1 MVLINFKQQCNIP
14 TFSRARKGWAKRITG
29 LNKEHSNG
37 YSFQGDFVSLGN
49 FDTNLVNGIYLDCS
63 KSVDENDEVI
73 KTYHI
78 FTCEDGEINLL
89 KTVED
94 GKGWAVQCWDVI
106 DDYLNKDGITALMQ
120 AAWMNENPEV
130 VKILLDASADPNI
143 KDRRGTTA
151 LEKTSDKTVFKD
163 LIQELQHQVYDADA
177 DGRVVFFY
185 NEYHQKGIMKQM
197 CYQEY
202 CEYTYKHFM
211 KDIEEKTIYETLRK
225 KGDANLNIQKHHND
239 NLFKK
244 DLECIFNGFWMFRKT
259 QRESLD
265 LEKVWNGEIPIIY
278 RKIDGELLMN
288 RAFIGKQASFNIRN
302 CARMCFYFDREV
314 RTNNTNHKHT
324 FMVRYNHEENIV
336 EVEHF
341 YHYRDDRWD

>member
-37 YSFQGDFVSLGN
+37 YSFQGDFVNLGN

-63 KSVDENDEVI
+63 KSVGEDDEVI

-106 DDYLNKDGITALMQ
+106 DDYLNKDGITAQELMNQ
-120 AAWMNENPEV
+120 
-130 VKILLDASADPNI
+130 I
-143 KDRRGTTA
+143 
-151 LEKTSDKTVFKD
+151 LEKTSDKDVFKD
-163 LIQELQHQVYDADA
+163 LIQELQHQVYDEDGE
-177 DGRVVFFY
+177 GRVVFFY

-202 CEYTYKHFM
+202 CEYTYKHFC
-211 KDIEEKTIYETLRK
+211 KTLGENGKEEKTIYETLRE

-239 NLFKK
+239 NLFAK
-244 DLECIFNGFWMFRKT
+244 DLENIFNGFWMFRKT
-259 QRESLD
+259 QKESLN

-288 RAFIGKQASFNIRN
+288 RAFIGKQANFNIRN
-302 CARMCFYFDREV
+302 CERMCFYFDREV

-324 FMVRYNHEENIV
+324 FMVRYNHEENII

>member
-1 MVLINFKQQCNIP
+1 MVLINFKQQCGIP

-37 YSFQGDFVSLGN
+37 YSFQGDFVNLGN

-63 KSVDENDEVI
+63 KSVGENDEVI

-106 DDYLNKDGITALMQ
+106 DDYLNKDGITAQELMNQ
-120 AAWMNENPEV
+120 
-130 VKILLDASADPNI
+130 I
-143 KDRRGTTA
+143 

-177 DGRVVFFY
+177 DGRVTFFY

-202 CEYTYKHFM
+202 CEYTYRHFCRTLGETG
-211 KDIEEKTIYETLRK
+211 KDEKTIYETLRE

-244 DLECIFNGFWMFRKT
+244 DLECIFNGFWMFDKSRK
-259 QRESLD
+259 ESLD
-265 LEKVWNGEIPIIY
+265 LEKVWTGEIPIIY
-278 RKIDGELLMN
+278 RKIDGELFMN
-288 RAFIGKQASFNIRN
+288 RAFINKQAMFNMQN

-324 FMVRYNHEENIV
+324 FLVRYNHEENIV